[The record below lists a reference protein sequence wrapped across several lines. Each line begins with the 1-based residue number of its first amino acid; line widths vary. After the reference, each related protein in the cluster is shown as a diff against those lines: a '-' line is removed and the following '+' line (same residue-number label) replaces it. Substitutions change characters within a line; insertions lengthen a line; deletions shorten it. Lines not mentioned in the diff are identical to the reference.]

1 MMSMAKP
8 LISSSFSGLKENIVH
23 GHNGLLIEPNN
34 ISQLIDAMEFFMD
47 LDLDSLSKFS
57 SSSRQYAEDNFDIR
71 NQVKSHIKLYETLL
85 KTIS

>member
-1 MMSMAKP
+1 
-8 LISSSFSGLKENIVH
+8 
-23 GHNGLLIEPNN
+23 
-34 ISQLIDAMEFFMD
+34 MD

-71 NQVKSHIKLYETLL
+71 NQVKSHINLYETLL